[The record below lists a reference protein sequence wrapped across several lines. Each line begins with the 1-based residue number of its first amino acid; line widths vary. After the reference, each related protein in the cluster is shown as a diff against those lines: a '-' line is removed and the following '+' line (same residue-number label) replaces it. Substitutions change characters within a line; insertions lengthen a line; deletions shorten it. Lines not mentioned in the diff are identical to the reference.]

1 MNHLRKCASAL
12 AIMAIVSLVTLSLAS
27 DAHAQYLGALF
38 GNKGDAKAK
47 KAGPPCTFNTEC
59 AEGWSCVENACLS
72 PERAAERNAQAA
84 DSSVHSSGAAGP
96 PEDTSDGGAALV
108 CGHNRRCRIERLKE
122 RQRGRRHLDVASQQ
136 LATRRQAEAILER
149 RREDIHRVDKPWL
162 MGFTARFLGPGAIL
176 GRTFLDGRLRAE
188 ATALAVDNYVYY
200 QPEDPS
206 LGSVDGN
213 QSMTLF
219 TAQAT
224 FLPSQRWFS
233 PYVSAG
239 FSRGAGRYYSYS
251 GGSGSDTQ
259 VRYDLVTA
267 AVGFEAQ
274 FKIGLNARL
283 GVTHGRVIYNQVRYG
298 PGAYDRPMRDNLR
311 AYMNSD
317 ALFSYDFTLG
327 LAF

>member
-27 DAHAQYLGALF
+27 DAHAQCLSGLF
-38 GNKGDAKAK
+38 GSKDK
-47 KAGPPCTFNTEC
+47 KAAEKGPPCTFNTEC
-59 AEGWSCVENACLS
+59 AEGWSCVENVCTS
-72 PERAAERNAQAA
+72 PDNLASRQTQTAANPG
-84 DSSVHSSGAAGP
+84 SSSTVEP
-96 PEDTSDGGAALV
+96 PEDPSDGGAAMV

-136 LATRRQAEAILER
+136 LATRRQAESILQQ
-149 RREDIHRVDKPWL
+149 RREDIHRIDKPWL
-162 MGFTARFLGPGAIL
+162 VGFTARFLGPGLIL
-176 GRTFLDGRLRAE
+176 GRSFLGGRLRAE
-188 ATALAVDNYVYY
+188 ATALFVDNYVWY

-206 LGSVDGN
+206 MGSVDGN
-213 QSMTLF
+213 QSMRLF

-233 PYVSAG
+233 PYISAG
-239 FSRGAGRYYSYS
+239 FSRGGGEFYSYS

-327 LAF
+327 WAF